1 MSYAGGMKLDTM
13 LDARGLAQAAD
24 DARAA
29 EEMGFDGLWS
39 VEAQHDPFLPLAV
52 AAPATRRLSL
62 GTAIAL
68 AFPRSPMILAY
79 TAWDLQKYSGGRFIL
94 GLGTQVKGH
103 NERRFSVKWES
114 PGKRLREVILA
125 LRAIWDCWQNGTKL
139 DFQGEFYQHT
149 LMTPFFSPGP
159 IEHPHV
165 PIFIAGVNPY
175 VARLAGE
182 LADGFHVHPF
192 HSPKFLRERLIPD
205 IETGAAKAGR
215 TRAALELSTQAFLAI
230 GESRAEIAEIRERI
244 RQQISFYASTRAYQ
258 PVLDVHGWSEVSQRL
273 GRLAAHGDWQKMPA
287 EISDEMIDAF
297 SLAGTPDEIAEK
309 LSQRY
314 DGLLD
319 RVSPYFP
326 PATAQDRQRWRA
338 IVGSFHR

>member
-1 MSYAGGMKLDTM
+1 MKIDTM
-13 LDARGLAQAAD
+13 LEARGSLVEAAD
-24 DARAA
+24 DARIA
-29 EEMGFDGLWS
+29 EEMGFDGLWT
-39 VEAQHDPFLPLAV
+39 VEAQHDPFLPLAA
-52 AAPATRRLSL
+52 AAPATRRVSL
-62 GTAIAL
+62 GTAIAV
-68 AFPRSPMILAY
+68 AFPRSPMILAHI
-79 TAWDLQKYSGGRFIL
+79 AWDLQKYSGGRFVL

-103 NERRFSVKWES
+103 NERRFSVKWDS

-125 LRAIWDCWQNGTKL
+125 MRAIWDCWQNGTPL

-159 IEHPHV
+159 IEHPQV
-165 PIFIAGVNPY
+165 PIFIAGVNPF

-205 IETGAAKAGR
+205 IESGASKAGR
-215 TRAALELSTQAFLAI
+215 TRRSVELSTQAFMAI
-230 GESRAEIAEIRERI
+230 GESREEIDAVREKI

-258 PVLDVHGWSEVSQRL
+258 PVLDAHGWSELSARL
-273 GRLAAHGDWQKMPA
+273 GKLAAQGEWQKMPR
-287 EISDEMIDAF
+287 EITDEMIDAF
-297 SLAGTPDEIAEK
+297 SVSGTPDDIAGKVKE
-309 LSQRY
+309 RY

-326 PATAQDRQRWRA
+326 PQTPKDRERWRT
-338 IVGSFHR
+338 IVRGFQG